1 MSTDMNLWQNIFMN
15 ITFPIVELFDR
26 YAIACVKWQ
35 RTKSNKDELE
45 YYQKQVDQF
54 DINLVSE
61 PLESLTSIHNII
73 WDLEWQLKT
82 GVEDQLPLAEIG
94 RRAIAI
100 RNFNNK
106 RVAFKNE
113 IAELLKDTVKEIK
126 QDHLSE

>member
-1 MSTDMNLWQNIFMN
+1 MNV
-15 ITFPIVELFDR
+15 TFPIIELFDR

-35 RTKSNKDELE
+35 RTKSNRDELV
-45 YYQKQVDQF
+45 YYENQVSQF
-54 DINLVSE
+54 DIDQVHD
-61 PLESLTSIHNII
+61 PLESLISIHNII

-82 GVEDQLPLAEIG
+82 GVEDKLPLAEIG

-100 RNFNNK
+100 RDFNNK

-113 IAELLKDTVKEIK
+113 IAELLKDAVREIK

>member
-1 MSTDMNLWQNIFMN
+1 MLKGTIVN
-15 ITFPIVELFDR
+15 ITFPVVELFDR

-35 RTKSNKDELE
+35 RTKANDLELD

-54 DINLVSE
+54 DVELVRK
-61 PLESLTSIHNII
+61 PLEALTSIHNII

-100 RNFNNK
+100 RDFNNK
-106 RVAFKNE
+106 RIAFKNE
-113 IAELLKDTVKEIK
+113 IAELLGDTLKEIK

>member
-1 MSTDMNLWQNIFMN
+1 MN
-15 ITFPIVELFDR
+15 ITFPVVELFDR

-35 RTKSNKDELE
+35 RTKSNEDELM
-45 YYQKQVDQF
+45 YYQKQIDQF
-54 DINLVSE
+54 DVELIKE

-82 GVEDQLPLAEIG
+82 GVEDKLPLAEIG

-100 RNFNNK
+100 RDFNNK
-106 RVAFKNE
+106 RVTYKNQ
-113 IAELLKDTVKEIK
+113 IAELLNDTVKEIK

>member
-1 MSTDMNLWQNIFMN
+1 MN
-15 ITFPIVELFDR
+15 ITFPIIELFDR

-35 RTKSNKDELE
+35 RTKTNEDELV
-45 YYQKQVDQF
+45 YYKQQVDQF
-54 DINLVSE
+54 DLDLVHE

-82 GVEDQLPLAEIG
+82 GVEDKLPLAEIG
-94 RRAIAI
+94 ERAIAI

-106 RVAFKNE
+106 RVALKNE
-113 IAELLKDTVKEIK
+113 IAELLKDTIKEIK